1 MWGTFGMTNGMYRVM
16 ERETRQQRNL
26 AQKIRRKMI
35 QRDHGDDKKFD
46 KKRER
51 RWRYEE

>member
-1 MWGTFGMTNGMYRVM
+1 MRR
-16 ERETRQQRNL
+16 ERESKEQRAL

-35 QRDHGDDKKFD
+35 SRDHGDNKKFD

-51 RWRYEE
+51 RWKVEL